1 MFNLK
6 QVEIL
11 NKCSWAKYFCSR
23 HVLSQKSFII
33 SLSFWAK
40 YCCFTF
46 TRIVFHQT
54 FLLFPSQLNNQINC
68 RLIVKL
74 PILGWVGLSKKSC
87 VLGKLLHLR
96 HILNIIFHF
105 IRNTP
110 DNPKVGRVI
119 IVLGPI
125 TFSESISFQLDQVSD
140 NTQKTKS
147 LI

>member
-1 MFNLK
+1 MFLGQIFLQQTRFITK
-6 QVEIL
+6 IIYHFPLIL
-11 NKCSWAKYFCSR
+11 GKILLLYFY
-23 HVLSQKSFII
+23 QNSF
-33 SLSFWAK
+33 SSF
-40 YCCFTF
+40 F
-46 TRIVFHQT
+46 
-54 FLLFPSQLNNQINC
+54 FLLFPSQLNQINC

-96 HILNIIFHF
+96 HILDIIFHF

-110 DNPKVGRVI
+110 DNPKVGRVKI
-119 IVLGPI
+119 ILGPI